1 MASIVAPKLDEGT
14 LPATPAHEWA
24 NETSSELQ
32 NTSTVA
38 AADSVNRPPMVQAV
52 STPGVE
58 VPGSYPRGAD
68 STAAAT
74 QPSGGILD
82 MAKQYLPAQED
93 VQGVLKNATET
104 AKTYLPQSVAAYLPG
119 GAEKVTSLP
128 SQEGSQKPLE
138 HSDGVGSLPG
148 NASEASVAKL
158 PEERE
163 QEHKAATAVTVPDT
177 NKPLP
182 DTVEPLPKV
191 EAVSQLT
198 PATNGAMKET
208 VSSASIE
215 AQIAETPIVTPG
227 PQTPHVVAASGPGGV
242 GDLPGAKSEA
252 KVALLPDERKESE
265 PTNTAKVSVSITSL
279 VLDGIRARVQ
289 PMRSAGE
296 PMVNLTPHTHHLA
309 AEGTY
314 WKGTALGVDSGSR
327 VDASHLDT
335 ADVKDGPPG
344 ATFAAPRTAQHTDS
358 TVAVSGHSE
367 PDTLSSPK
375 GSKFSETPSIKNND
389 LTSTTSAGSDGTEGS
404 RSVGGTPRKAKLMDK
419 IKGEVKVITGKLGGK
434 EDKVEEGRRLMGK
447 V

>member
-14 LPATPAHEWA
+14 LPVTPAHEWA

-32 NTSTVA
+32 TTSTVA

-68 STAAAT
+68 STTAAT

-163 QEHKAATAVTVPDT
+163 QEHKAATAVIAPDT

-182 DTVEPLPKV
+182 DTVEPPKV
-191 EAVSQLT
+191 PAISQLT
-198 PATNGAMKET
+198 PATNGAMMET

-227 PQTPHVVAASGPGGV
+227 PQTPHVAAASGPGGV
-242 GDLPGAKSEA
+242 GELPGAKSEA
-252 KVALLPDERKESE
+252 KVALLPDERKEAE
-265 PTNTAKVSVSITSL
+265 PTNTAK
-279 VLDGIRARVQ
+279 
-289 PMRSAGE
+289 PMRSTGE
-296 PMVNLTPHTHHLA
+296 PMVNLTPRTHHLA

-314 WKGTALGVDSGSR
+314 WNGTALGVDSGSR

-358 TVAVSGHSE
+358 TVAVSGHSA
-367 PDTLSSPK
+367 PHSLSSPK
-375 GSKFSETPSIKNND
+375 GSKFSESTSSKNNTD